1 MATTTNWV
9 IDPAH
14 SEIQFKV
21 KHMVIT
27 TVTGSFKEFNGAAQA
42 ADDFDNAQISF
53 EANVDS
59 VTTNNDQRDGHL
71 KGADFFEVEKFPKL
85 SFVSTRF
92 TKSGDGK
99 FDLAGDLTIK
109 GITKPVVFDVDFG
122 GVVEDPYGQ
131 TKAGF
136 SLNGKINRK
145 QFGLSWDAI
154 TDAGSVVVGE
164 EVRFAGE
171 IQLVKQVVE
180 EKVAA

>member
-42 ADDFDNAQISF
+42 ADDFHNAQISF
-53 EANVDS
+53 EANVNS

-71 KGADFFEVEKFPKL
+71 KGPDFFEVEKFPKL
-85 SFVSTRF
+85 SFASTRF
-92 TKSGDGK
+92 TKSSDGK

-109 GITKPVVFDVDFG
+109 GVTKPIKLDVEYMGTDK
-122 GVVEDPYGQ
+122 DPWGN

-136 SLNGKINRK
+136 ELRGKINRK
-145 QFGLSWDAI
+145 DFGLSWNAL
-154 TDAGSVVVGE
+154 TEAGGALVSE
-164 EVRFAGE
+164 EVRLEAN
-171 IQLVKQVVE
+171 IQLVKQ
-180 EKVAA
+180 